1 MNTNQLKYFVAVA
14 EYRSFTKAA
23 NQYYISQTAITQ
35 QIHALEESMNV
46 QLFNRSSR
54 PVALTPAG
62 RIFFLEAKA
71 ILERMETAVSKV
83 KDASTGLVGTLRI
96 GYTKG
101 YERSDL
107 SNIPTFFLL
116 AIAVIPTGWRQ
127 ACLTMNMT
135 SSSPGTAPIF
145 CKNMPSAIR
154 SSSAPLWWWPSTAD
168 IPSPSALPLTAG
180 N

>member
-62 RIFFLEAKA
+62 RIFFLEVFYPLHSRESSKI
-71 ILERMETAVSKV
+71 ILPAFICPQNR
-83 KDASTGLVGTLRI
+83 
-96 GYTKG
+96 
-101 YERSDL
+101 
-107 SNIPTFFLL
+107 
-116 AIAVIPTGWRQ
+116 
-127 ACLTMNMT
+127 
-135 SSSPGTAPIF
+135 
-145 CKNMPSAIR
+145 
-154 SSSAPLWWWPSTAD
+154 
-168 IPSPSALPLTAG
+168 
-180 N
+180 

>member
-62 RIFFLEAKA
+62 RIFFLEQKPFW
-71 ILERMETAVSKV
+71 S
-83 KDASTGLVGTLRI
+83 
-96 GYTKG
+96 
-101 YERSDL
+101 
-107 SNIPTFFLL
+107 
-116 AIAVIPTGWRQ
+116 GWR
-127 ACLTMNMT
+127 LR
-135 SSSPGTAPIF
+135 
-145 CKNMPSAIR
+145 SAKSR
-154 SSSAPLWWWPSTAD
+154 ML
-168 IPSPSALPLTAG
+168 LPAW
-180 N
+180 

>member
-14 EYRSFTKAA
+14 QYRSFTKAA

-35 QIHALEESMNV
+35 QIRALEESMNV

-107 SNIPTFFLL
+107 SNKLRAFHLEYPNILL
-116 AIAVIPTGWRQ
+116 TCYRCDTDRLAAGLFNNEYDI
-127 ACLTMNMT
+127 
-135 SSSPGTAPIF
+135 IF
-145 CKNMPSAIR
+145 T
-154 SSSAPLWWWPSTAD
+154 WDSTN
-168 IPSPSALPLTAG
+168 ILQ
-180 N
+180 

>member
-14 EYRSFTKAA
+14 QYRSFTKAA

-46 QLFNRSSR
+46 RLFNRSSR

-107 SNIPTFFLL
+107 SNVAGL
-116 AIAVIPTGWRQ
+116 
-127 ACLTMNMT
+127 
-135 SSSPGTAPIF
+135 SSGIS
-145 CKNMPSAIR
+145 
-154 SSSAPLWWWPSTAD
+154 
-168 IPSPSALPLTAG
+168 
-180 N
+180 